1 MPCRI
6 YASSL
11 RSTCK
16 TALIR
21 HKHGKVYDQLSATQ
35 NNHLDD
41 YDTWTDIR
49 TLSQTLRDKN
59 FCLRSGEMQF
69 LVRVD
74 SWYPHR
80 KGCQIPC
87 HVIRMT
93 KMGSQGMNKRA
104 RSIQPNFPEIS
115 VQNSMDRFGPTG
127 KVSKKRVHLLRW
139 SSFSGR
145 TDWNFG
151 WMDGAESL
159 YRGELTPPQSGHGRF
174 NFLLRE
180 MWKTSLTWERG
191 SWSYKFILYKTSL
204 NEWLNNFHAS
214 KSSSWPPRGGA
225 GWGSAARHH
234 KKKFAVALVRRT

>member
-21 HKHGKVYDQLSATQ
+21 HKHGKVYDQLSATR

-41 YDTWTDIR
+41 YDTWTDIG
-49 TLSQTLRDKN
+49 TLSQTLRYKN

-74 SWYPHR
+74 SWYTHGKR
-80 KGCQIPC
+80 CQIPC

-93 KMGSQGMNKRA
+93 KTGSQGMNKRA

-145 TDWNFG
+145 TGWNFG
-151 WMDGAESL
+151 WMDRAESL
-159 YRGELTPPQSGHGRF
+159 YRG
-174 NFLLRE
+174 NWLLLSPG
-180 MWKTSLTWERG
+180 MAGSIFCWERCER
-191 SWSYKFILYKTSL
+191 L
-204 NEWLNNFHAS
+204 H
-214 KSSSWPPRGGA
+214 
-225 GWGSAARHH
+225 
-234 KKKFAVALVRRT
+234 

>member
-49 TLSQTLRDKN
+49 TLSQTLRYKN

-93 KMGSQGMNKRA
+93 KTGSQGMNIRGRDPFNQTFRKF
-104 RSIQPNFPEIS
+104 RSKTQWIGS
-115 VQNSMDRFGPTG
+115 VQPEKFRKN
-127 KVSKKRVHLLRW
+127 W
-139 SSFSGR
+139 STF
-145 TDWNFG
+145 
-151 WMDGAESL
+151 
-159 YRGELTPPQSGHGRF
+159 
-174 NFLLRE
+174 
-180 MWKTSLTWERG
+180 
-191 SWSYKFILYKTSL
+191 
-204 NEWLNNFHAS
+204 
-214 KSSSWPPRGGA
+214 
-225 GWGSAARHH
+225 
-234 KKKFAVALVRRT
+234 